1 MIETNQTDI
10 VHFAHA
16 NGFPAG
22 SYKKLFSF
30 LSKGLKP
37 VAIEKLGHNPA
48 FPITRNW
55 QGQVDEVCDYLANE
69 VKQPVFGVG
78 HSFGAVVT
86 YMAAC
91 RHPELFKGI
100 ILLDPPVVTGITRH
114 LLKLIRRTPLMDHVT
129 PAQKAVTRCVQW
141 PEGTNMVD
149 YFSQKALFKNMDVEC
164 IADYVNA
171 AVDEQDGGY
180 KLGFDHQSEAQI
192 FRTLPTNIKHY
203 YGKLTVPAVLI
214 TGEVSTVCVPELIS
228 PFVKHNHIQHIQIPG
243 GGHMFPLEQPQKV
256 AELINQHIQ
265 AWQK

>member
-1 MIETNQTDI
+1 MIKTSGTNV

-22 SYKKLFSF
+22 SYKKLFSY
-30 LSKGLKP
+30 LHKELEL
-37 VAIEKLGHNPA
+37 VAIEKLAHNPA
-48 FPITRNW
+48 FPISRNW
-55 QGQVDEVCDYLANE
+55 QGQVDEICDFLANE
-69 VKQPVFGVG
+69 VKRPVFGVG

-114 LLKLIRRTPLMDHVT
+114 LVKLIRRTPLMDHVT

-164 IADYVNA
+164 IADYVDA
-171 AVDEQDGGY
+171 AVDEQEKGY
-180 KLGFDHQSEAQI
+180 KLGFDNQSEAQI
-192 FRTLPTNIKHY
+192 FRTVPTNIKEF
-203 YGKLTVPAVLI
+203 YGKLTVPAVLV
-214 TGEVSTVCVPELIS
+214 TGEKSTVCLPRLMS
-228 PFVKHNHIQHIQIPG
+228 PFIKHNQIEHIQVSS
-243 GGHMFPLEQPQKV
+243 GGHMFPLEQPEKV
-256 AELINQHIQ
+256 AELINLQISK
-265 AWQK
+265 WQN